1 MKTKVFLFLAIFS
14 LIWVGCSDVQS
25 KESGVNYCRGCR
37 TERHEGCEYVIYNN
51 SVYISITHKGNCD
64 NPIHK

>member
-1 MKTKVFLFLAIFS
+1 MKIKALLFLTIFS
-14 LIWVGCSDVQS
+14 LIWVGCSNVQS

-37 TERHEGCEYVIYNN
+37 TERHEGCEYVIYTNA
-51 SVYISITHKGNCD
+51 SYISITHKGNCD